1 VRGKRCSFA
10 EKYCRNSSRLRANRA
25 KKKNMDLRLHNRHS
39 VAGGLPPATDNRT
52 VPVSCIA
59 LHTGWCQSKLKQRR
73 QAIGST
79 ASARAGGSCRH
90 SHSFAGNHHALHHT
104 NKFYLQVT
112 SKTTCATAAFFVSTR
127 CCIDLQYV
135 RAQPPSLQSQTQELQ
150 LNCRFTV

>member
-1 VRGKRCSFA
+1 
-10 EKYCRNSSRLRANRA
+10 
-25 KKKNMDLRLHNRHS
+25 MDLRLHNRHS
-39 VAGGLPPATDNRT
+39 VAGELPPATDNRT

-127 CCIDLQYV
+127 CCIDLQCV